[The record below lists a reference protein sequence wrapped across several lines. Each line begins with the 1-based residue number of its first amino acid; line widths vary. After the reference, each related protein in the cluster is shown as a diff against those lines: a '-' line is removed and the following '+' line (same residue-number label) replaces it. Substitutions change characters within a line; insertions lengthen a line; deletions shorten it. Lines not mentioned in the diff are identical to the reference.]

1 MDEAEAGAILAD
13 IVGALRAL
21 SYDELVVR
29 HLAQVD
35 AYEVTGASGAKYQVE
50 VEAFWDDPR
59 RRGRDLRVT
68 AAIDDGRGWRSLAP
82 LTDSFI
88 VSPGGAFVGE

>member
-59 RRGRDLRVT
+59 RRGRDLRVI